1 MTESSSQAILPTV
14 EERKDLKALPDKKKN
29 NSTANLFKWS
39 KPTVSIKIATDESHN
54 GSVSSG
60 NTSIRNN

>member
-1 MTESSSQAILPTV
+1 MKS
-14 EERKDLKALPDKKKN
+14 LPDKKKN
-29 NSTANLFKWS
+29 NSTANLFKWT

-60 NTSIRNN
+60 HNSIRNN